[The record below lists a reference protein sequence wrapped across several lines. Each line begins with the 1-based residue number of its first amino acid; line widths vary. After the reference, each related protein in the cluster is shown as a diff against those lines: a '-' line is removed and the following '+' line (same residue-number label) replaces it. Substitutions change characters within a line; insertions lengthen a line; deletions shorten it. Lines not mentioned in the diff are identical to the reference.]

1 MNLEEKILAMLDDK
15 TVSYEIFGHA
25 PVYTNPEYSYV
36 ESMRHQTNNFELY
49 IIALFIAEG
58 DLGFEAFIRKASKKK
73 HENPVD
79 PVKKKKNKIESIPFT
94 PDWELR

>member
-36 ESMRHQTNNFELY
+36 ESLRHQTNNFELY

-58 DLGFEAFIRKASKKK
+58 DLGFEAFIRKASKKNMK
-73 HENPVD
+73 ILLILS
-79 PVKKKKNKIESIPFT
+79 KKRKIK
-94 PDWELR
+94 